1 MLKIPPD
8 WGTFCALI
16 VSFLVFWFISKR
28 LLFDPFLKLLAEREL
43 KLKALSERTERLI
56 HEGKAADD
64 ERTRQLT
71 ALRRELLAERETE
84 RRRVEGEIAQM
95 MEEVRLA
102 AKQTVEQVRVEIER
116 ELRSA
121 EQQLGT
127 LGENLAAELAERVLG
142 RSLKDGGPKVHSLN

>member
-8 WGTFCALI
+8 WGTFSALI
-16 VSFLVFWFISKR
+16 VSFLVFWFIFKR
-28 LLFDPFLKLLAEREL
+28 LLFDPFLKLLADREL

-56 HEGKAADD
+56 REGKAADD

-95 MEEVRLA
+95 MAEVRLA

-116 ELRSA
+116 ELRTA

-127 LGENLAAELAERVLG
+127 LGESLAAELAERVLG

>member
-8 WGTFCALI
+8 WGTFSALI
-16 VSFLVFWFISKR
+16 VSFLVFWFIFKR

-71 ALRRELLAERETE
+71 ALRRELLAEREAE
-84 RRRVEGEIAQM
+84 RRRVEGEVAQM

-127 LGENLAAELAERVLG
+127 LGESLAAELAERVLG

>member
-8 WGTFCALI
+8 WGTFSALI
-16 VSFLVFWFISKR
+16 VSFLVFWFIFKR
-28 LLFDPFLKLLAEREL
+28 LLFDPFLRLLAEREF
-43 KLKALSERTERLI
+43 KLKDLSERTERLI
-56 HEGKAADD
+56 REGKAADD

-84 RRRVEGEIAQM
+84 RRQVEGEIAQM

-116 ELRSA
+116 ELRAA

-127 LGENLAAELAERVLG
+127 LGESLAAELAERVLG
-142 RSLKDGGPKVHSLN
+142 RSLKEGGPKVHSPN

>member
-16 VSFLVFWFISKR
+16 VSFLVFWFIFKR
-28 LLFDPFLKLLAEREL
+28 LLFDPFLRLLAEREL
-43 KLKALSERTERLI
+43 KLKTLSERAERLI
-56 HEGKAADD
+56 HEGKAADE
-64 ERTRQLT
+64 ERARQLS

-84 RRRVEGEIAQM
+84 RHRVEEEIGRI

-102 AKQTVEQVRVEIER
+102 TKHSVEQVRVEIER
-116 ELRSA
+116 ELHAA

-127 LGENLAAELAERVLG
+127 LGENLATELAERVLG
-142 RSLKDGGPKVHSLN
+142 RSLKDGGPRVHSLN

>member
-8 WGTFCALI
+8 WGTFSALI
-16 VSFLVFWFISKR
+16 VSFLVFWFIFKR

-84 RRRVEGEIAQM
+84 RRRVEGEVAQM

-127 LGENLAAELAERVLG
+127 LGESLAAELAERVLG

>member
-8 WGTFCALI
+8 WGTFSALI
-16 VSFLVFWFISKR
+16 VSFLVFWFIFKR
-28 LLFDPFLKLLAEREL
+28 LLFDPFLKLLADREL

-56 HEGKAADD
+56 REGKAADD

-71 ALRRELLAERETE
+71 ALRRGLLAERETE

-116 ELRSA
+116 ELRTA

-127 LGENLAAELAERVLG
+127 LGESLAAELAERVLG

>member
-16 VSFLVFWFISKR
+16 VSFLVFWFIFKR

-43 KLKALSERTERLI
+43 KLKGLSERAERLI
-56 HEGKAADD
+56 HEGEAADD

-71 ALRRELLAERETE
+71 ALRRELSAERETE
-84 RRRVEGEIAQM
+84 RRRVEEEIGRM

-102 AKQTVEQVRVEIER
+102 AKHSVEQIRVEIER
-116 ELRSA
+116 ELRAA
-121 EQQLGT
+121 EEQLGT
-127 LGENLAAELAERVLG
+127 LGENLATELAERVLG
-142 RSLKDGGPKVHSLN
+142 RSLKGGGPQVHSLN

>member
-16 VSFLVFWFISKR
+16 VSFLVFWFIFKR

-43 KLKALSERTERLI
+43 RLKALSERTERLI
-56 HEGKAADD
+56 HEGKDADE

-116 ELRSA
+116 ELRTA

-127 LGENLAAELAERVLG
+127 LGESLAAELAERVLG

>member
-16 VSFLVFWFISKR
+16 VSFLVFWFIFKR

-43 KLKALSERTERLI
+43 KLRALSERTERLI

-84 RRRVEGEIAQM
+84 RRRVEGEIARM

-116 ELRSA
+116 ELRTA

-127 LGENLAAELAERVLG
+127 LGESLAAELAERVLG